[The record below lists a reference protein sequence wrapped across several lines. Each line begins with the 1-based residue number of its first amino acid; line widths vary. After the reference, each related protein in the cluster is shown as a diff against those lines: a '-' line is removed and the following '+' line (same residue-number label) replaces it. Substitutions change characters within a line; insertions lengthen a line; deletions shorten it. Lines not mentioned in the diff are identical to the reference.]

1 MNKLSGSLMNAK
13 LRKYIRT
20 VSMVVMAALL
30 VSCSGTDD
38 FVDLQQFVESVKAR
52 PGAQIEAVP
61 VFASYE
67 AFSYGAA
74 SFRSP
79 FDVPFVIPMIDGV
92 AVARNVEP
100 DLERVREPLE
110 SIALGELTMV
120 GMLDRDRGIIAL
132 IRDNQNRVHRV
143 PIGSYLGRNH
153 GKVQAIS
160 ATQLDVIEIVPS
172 GDGAWVERPQTMTL
186 QP

>member
-1 MNKLSGSLMNAK
+1 MKFKLWN
-13 LRKYIRT
+13 YIRT
-20 VSMVVMAALL
+20 ISLVVLTGLL
-30 VSCSGTDD
+30 VSCSRTGN
-38 FVDLQQFVESVKAR
+38 FVDLQRFVESVKAR

-100 DLERVREPLE
+100 DLERVRGPLE

-120 GMLDRDRGIIAL
+120 GMLVRDRGITAL
-132 IRDNQNRVHRV
+132 IRDNQNRVHRIS
-143 PIGSYLGRNH
+143 IGNYLGRNH
-153 GKVQAIS
+153 GKVHAIS
-160 ATQLDVIEIVPS
+160 AAQTDLIEIVPS
-172 GDGAWVERPQTMTL
+172 GDGAWVERPQTLML
-186 QP
+186 QR